1 MRSKFKWIFTLLVAL
16 MIQFSYAQEKTVTG
30 VVSEKS
36 GALPGANVVVKG
48 TTRGTQTDVDGKYS
62 IKAKVGETLVISFIS
77 MKDVS
82 VKVGASNTVNV
93 RLEQDKVDLS
103 EVVVLGYDRKS
114 TKAKSA
120 AATTTVTAETF
131 KNRPNGSLL
140 QSLQGAAP
148 GLTVSTSSGSPG
160 SAKFD
165 LLVRGVGT
173 LSGATDP
180 LYVID
185 GIAANS
191 VVFRNINPED
201 IESATILRDAIA
213 TSIYGNRGA
222 NGVIVIKT
230 KNGKYDSKMKV
241 TFSSSS
247 SFSYLPSDH
256 YNLSNSQQALQIERQ
271 LGTGAGAG
279 LNPYI
284 LGGTGV
290 PMTDAEIASFP
301 TTDWRKEFFRMS
313 LANNYNL
320 SFSSGSKS
328 MTNYTSVS
336 YFNQGGIVPT
346 TDFQRFTFRTNFT
359 GKTSDEKFTYGTTF
373 TAGFSKRHQL
383 DQETNSTILGNT
395 VQNPLLG
402 SLTAL
407 PYFNAN
413 LYPGS
418 GQALF
423 DMIGEDFDNGNSNYI
438 LQDILKP
445 GNIPNLYKE
454 VKILGNANATYKFS
468 DAFSFSTKIGVDYTV
483 SDKIFAR
490 APWSYLAIYGREH
503 NGLPYGGS
511 ETQSTNRDFGF
522 NFLYNFNY
530 TKTIGKHVF
539 DFGVY
544 SEYIKAQFN
553 SNAFRQNGLD
563 LKTYAF
569 GAGTGYTNVGANY
582 STLRPTVSAGQSL
595 AGSLSYFA
603 SAAYEYDGKFGLD
616 AIVRKDASYRFID
629 SYKWGTFWSVGGR
642 WNIDKERFME
652 NAGFGMLKLRAS
664 YGTQGN
670 QNIVAAAYGQNPLYT
685 ANNLIRDLVA
695 SGTGYGNSGAYGLG
709 QLGNNTLQW
718 EVQTMANIGLDFE
731 TLKGRLTGNVDV
743 YDKKTD
749 KLFNEINLS
758 AIVGNGPTM
767 KGNNGS
773 LDNRGVELSLRY
785 KLLKNFKGLNV
796 DVYANGSYNKN
807 KITSIEKTI
816 VGDRINE
823 VGSKVYEFYQVPYV
837 GVNPANG
844 NLQFLDINNNIT
856 ESPSDTDR
864 RRTGKSGVP
873 DYQGAFGLNVD
884 YNGFF
889 LDSQFSWVTNVWR
902 SDDALWWLSNP
913 NYVAFAMNS
922 TSDLLNAW
930 TPTNTITD
938 VPSLTASNFDAGA
951 TYSDMW
957 IKNASYLR
965 LKNISIG
972 YNFDKKDLEKSF
984 LKAVKL
990 YVQGENLYT
999 WTKWRGFDADSSS
1012 DTSLSGFPS
1021 PRTYSFGV
1029 NVEF

>member
-30 VVSEKS
+30 VVSEKT
-36 GALPGANVVVKG
+36 GPLPGANVVVKG

-62 IKAKVGETLVISFIS
+62 IKTKVGETLVISFIS

-93 RLEQDKVDLS
+93 KLEQDKVDLS

-114 TKAKSA
+114 TKAKST

-160 SAKFD
+160 SAKID

-247 SFSYLPSDH
+247 SFAYLPKDN
-256 YNLSNSQQALQIERQ
+256 YGLSNSQQSLQIERA
-271 LGTGAGAG
+271 LGAGAG
-279 LNPYI
+279 AGQNPYV
-284 LGGTGV
+284 LNGTGV
-290 PMTDAEIASFP
+290 PMTDAEIASFSS
-301 TTDWRKEFFRMS
+301 TDWRKEFFRMS
-313 LANNYNL
+313 IANNYNL
-320 SFSSGSKS
+320 SFASGSKS
-328 MTNYTSVS
+328 MTNYTSFS
-336 YFNQGGIVPT
+336 YLNQGGIVPT

-359 GKTSDEKFTYGTTF
+359 GKSSDEKFTYATTF
-373 TAGFSKRHQL
+373 TAGFSQRHQL
-383 DQETNSTILGNT
+383 DQETNSGILSNTI
-395 VQNPLLG
+395 QNPLLG

-413 LYPGS
+413 VYPGS
-418 GQALF
+418 GQALY
-423 DMIGEDFDNGNSNYI
+423 DMIGTDFNNGNGTYV

-445 GNIPNLYKE
+445 GNLPNIYKE

-468 DAFSFSTKIGVDYTV
+468 DAFSFTTKLGVDYTV

-490 APWSYLAIYGREH
+490 APWSYLAIAVRESG
-503 NGLPYGGS
+503 GLPYGGS
-511 ETQSTNRDFGF
+511 ESQSTSRDFGF
-522 NFLYNFNY
+522 NFLNSFNY
-530 TKTIGKHVF
+530 TKTINKHVF
-539 DFGVY
+539 DFGIY
-544 SEYIKAQFN
+544 SEYVKAQYNFN
-553 SNAFRQNGLD
+553 GFRQNGLD

-582 STLRPTVSAGQSL
+582 SSLRPTVSASQAL

-603 SAAYEYDGKFGLD
+603 TGGYEYDGKFGLD
-616 AIVRKDASYRFID
+616 AIVRRDASYRFID
-629 SYKWGTFWSVGGR
+629 NNKWGTFWSLGGR
-642 WNIDKERFME
+642 WNIDKEHFME
-652 NAGFGMLKLRAS
+652 NSGFSMLKLRTS

-670 QNIVAAAYGQNPLYT
+670 QNIVAAAYGANPLYT
-685 ANNLIRDLVA
+685 ANNLVRDLVV

-709 QLGNNTLQW
+709 QLGNTTLQW
-718 EVQTMANIGLDFE
+718 EVQTMANIGIDFE
-731 TLKGRLTGNVDV
+731 TLKGRLIGNVDV

-749 KLFNEINLS
+749 KLFNQINLS
-758 AIVGNGPTM
+758 AIVGNGTTM
-767 KGNNGS
+767 NGNNGT

-785 KLLKNFKGLNV
+785 KLLRNYKGVNLE
-796 DVYANGSYNKN
+796 VYANGSYNKN
-807 KITSIEKTI
+807 KITSIERTI

-823 VGSKVYEFYQVPYV
+823 VGSKVYEFYEVPYV

-856 ESPSDTDR
+856 ENPSDSDR
-864 RRTGKSGVP
+864 RRTGKSTVP

-884 YNGFF
+884 YKGFF
-889 LDSQFSWVTNVWR
+889 LDSQFSWVSNVWR
-902 SDDALWWLSNP
+902 SDDSLAWLSNP
-913 NYVAFAMNS
+913 QYVALGMNS

-930 TPTNTITD
+930 TPTNTITN
-938 VPSLTASNFDAGA
+938 VPSLTASNFSSGGN
-951 TYSDMW
+951 YSDMW

-972 YNFDKKDLEKSF
+972 YNFDKKTLEKSF
-984 LKAVKL
+984 LKAIKL
-990 YVQGENLYT
+990 YAQAENLHT

-1021 PRTYSFGV
+1021 PRTYSFGL

>member
-1 MRSKFKWIFTLLVAL
+1 

-30 VVSEKS
+30 VVSEKT
-36 GALPGANVVVKG
+36 GPLPGANVVVKG

-77 MKDVS
+77 MKDVY

-93 RLEQDKVDLS
+93 KLEQDKVDLS

-131 KNRPNGSLL
+131 KNRPNSTLL

-148 GLTVSTSSGSPG
+148 GLNVSTSSGSPG
-160 SAKFD
+160 SSRID
-165 LLVRGVGT
+165 LLVRGIGT

-185 GIAANS
+185 GIATNS

-230 KNGKYDSKMKV
+230 KSGKFDSKMKV
-241 TFSSSS
+241 SFSSSS
-247 SFSYLPSDH
+247 SFAYLPKDN
-256 YNLSNSQQALQIERQ
+256 YNLANSQQALQIERAY
-271 LGTGAGAG
+271 GVGAGAG
-279 LNPYI
+279 LNPSI
-284 LGGTGV
+284 LGGSGV
-290 PMTDAEIASFP
+290 PMTDAEIASFSS
-301 TTDWRKEFFRMS
+301 TDWRKEYFRMS

-328 MTNYTSVS
+328 LTNFTSLS
-336 YFNQGGIVPT
+336 YLNQGGIVPG
-346 TDFQRFTFRTNFT
+346 TDFQRFTFRTNFS
-359 GKTSDEKFTYGTTF
+359 GKNSDEKFTYGTNF
-373 TAGFSKRHQL
+373 TAAFSKRHQL
-383 DQETNSTILGNT
+383 DQETSTSIYNNV

-407 PYFNAN
+407 PYYNSSM
-413 LYPGS
+413 YPGS
-418 GQALF
+418 GQALY
-423 DMIGEDFDNGNSNYI
+423 DMIGTDFTNGNTTFV
-438 LQDILKP
+438 LQDILRP
-445 GNIPNLYKE
+445 GNVPNQINE
-454 VKILGNANATYKFS
+454 VKVLGNANATYKFT

-483 SDKIFAR
+483 ADRIFAR
-490 APWSYLAIYGREH
+490 APWSYLAIAVRES
-503 NGLPYGGS
+503 NGLPYGGFES
-511 ETQSTNRDFGF
+511 QSTDRDFGF
-522 NFLYNFNY
+522 NTVSSFNY
-530 TKTIGKHVF
+530 TKTINKHVF

-544 SEYIKAQFN
+544 SEYIKAQRNFDG
-553 SNAFRQNGLD
+553 FRQNGLD

-569 GAGTGYTNVGANY
+569 GAGTGWTNVGANY
-582 STLRPTVSAGQSL
+582 SSLRPTVSAFQAL
-595 AGSLSYFA
+595 AGSFSYFA
-603 SAAYEYDGKFGLD
+603 TAGYEYDGKFGLD
-616 AIVRKDASYRFID
+616 AIVRRDASYRFID
-629 SYKWGTFWSVGGR
+629 NNKWGTFWSLGGR

-652 NAGFGMLKLRAS
+652 NAGFSMLKLRAS

-670 QNIVAAAYGQNPLYT
+670 QNILAAAYGQNPLYT
-685 ANNLIRDLVA
+685 ANNLVRDLVA
-695 SGTGYGNSGAYGLG
+695 SGTGYGNSGAYGLD
-709 QLGNNTLQW
+709 QLGNSTLQW
-718 EVQTMANIGLDFE
+718 EVQTMANIGFDFE

-767 KGNNGS
+767 NGNNGG
-773 LDNRGVELSLRY
+773 LDNRGIELSLRY
-785 KLLKNFKGLNV
+785 KVIKNFKGLNL

-807 KITSIEKTI
+807 KITNIERT
-816 VGDRINE
+816 VLGDRINE
-823 VGSKVYEFYQVPYV
+823 VGSKVYEFFEVPYV

-856 ESPSDTDR
+856 EAPRDSDR
-864 RRTGKSGVP
+864 RRTGKSSTP

-884 YNGFF
+884 YKGFF

-902 SDDALWWLSNP
+902 YDSALAWLLNP
-913 NYVAFAMNS
+913 NYAGDNNISA
-922 TSDLLNAW
+922 DLLNAW
-930 TPTNTITD
+930 TPTNTITN
-938 VPSLTASNFDAGA
+938 VPSLTATNFASGGK
-951 TYSDMW
+951 YSDMW
-957 IKNASYLR
+957 LKNASYLR
-965 LKNISIG
+965 LKNISLG
-972 YNFDKKDLEKSF
+972 YNFDKRTLEKSF
-984 LKAVKL
+984 FKAVKL
-990 YVQGENLYT
+990 YVQGENLHT
-999 WTKWRGFDADSSS
+999 WTKWRGFDADSGEE
-1012 DTSLSGFPS
+1012 TSLGRFPT
-1021 PRTYSFGV
+1021 PRTYSFGI